1 MPVVSST
8 GVNGVQFRVVGDE
21 KQMIPWLYV
30 GLAFAIVA
38 NAAVLVVEI
47 QAHTYMFAGNLV
59 AIIVCVLGLWVLRH
73 REFFRGE

>member
-1 MPVVSST
+1 
-8 GVNGVQFRVVGDE
+8 
-21 KQMIPWLYV
+21 
-30 GLAFAIVA
+30 
-38 NAAVLVVEI
+38 VVEI